1 MNQIQ
6 VTFEALIP
14 NIIFCFLFIVML
26 LDFWGINDL
35 SPVSVDVSK
44 IDLSLTNTNSNLGL
58 TSFYDRNDL
67 FLTKN
72 SFINGN
78 FDTSLQAFK
87 ALPNAK
93 KQFRFFSLIFILI
106 LLALELINRWLKS
119 GYPPLSNLYESL
131 LFLTWCLTFGNLIY
145 NKSVNP
151 PFNISHSGAQER
163 NSDVHSN
170 PNFEQRLESKE
181 NITKSNN
188 FNFGIKNEHKQN
200 LNTSNI
206 IVNLLTSPTALFIFT
221 AASWLLP
228 KEMQE
233 IRPLVPALKSNWLL
247 MHVSIILLS
256 YSALLIG
263 SLFSIAYLGSF
274 WFLKIK
280 FRMQAS
286 PKLDESSISESQN
299 VKLNNIW
306 SNEEN
311 SENPNKNKNLTFARR
326 LRHSSDIESFEILQN
341 CDKLSSQCLTFAFP
355 MLTLGILSGA
365 VWANDAWGSYWSWD
379 PKETWALI
387 TWFIYAA
394 YIHTR
399 FSKGWRGEASA
410 YLATLGGVSVWVCYL
425 GVNIA
430 AKGLHSYG
438 WVMNT

>member
-1 MNQIQ
+1 
-6 VTFEALIP
+6 
-14 NIIFCFLFIVML
+14 ML

-44 IDLSLTNTNSNLGL
+44 MDLSFRNTNSNLGL

-78 FDTSLQAFK
+78 FDTSFQAFK
-87 ALPNAK
+87 ARSNAK
-93 KQFRFFSLIFILI
+93 NQFRFFSLIFILI
-106 LLALELINRWLKS
+106 LLAVELINRWLKS

-145 NKSVNP
+145 NKSLNR
-151 PFNISHSGAQER
+151 PFNISHSGAQAQ

-170 PNFEQRLESKE
+170 PNFEQKLESKE
-181 NITKSNN
+181 NVTKSNN
-188 FNFGIKNEHKQN
+188 FNFGIKDEHKQN
-200 LNTSNI
+200 LDTLNI

-280 FRMQAS
+280 KNTFTK
-286 PKLDESSISESQN
+286 PEK
-299 VKLNNIW
+299 VKWNHFL
-306 SNEEN
+306 
-311 SENPNKNKNLTFARR
+311 KR
-326 LRHSSDIESFEILQN
+326 
-341 CDKLSSQCLTFAFP
+341 
-355 MLTLGILSGA
+355 
-365 VWANDAWGSYWSWD
+365 
-379 PKETWALI
+379 
-387 TWFIYAA
+387 
-394 YIHTR
+394 
-399 FSKGWRGEASA
+399 
-410 YLATLGGVSVWVCYL
+410 YLY
-425 GVNIA
+425 
-430 AKGLHSYG
+430 
-438 WVMNT
+438 